1 MELSIYQ
8 VDAFTASLFAGNP
21 AAVVPLEAW
30 LPDDLLQRIAAE
42 NNLSET
48 AYLVPA
54 GPSRWELR
62 WLTPT
67 IEVPLCG
74 HATLA
79 SAFVLSEHLGE
90 TGPVLTFVTRQSGE
104 LSVTREGRRF
114 AMRLPRRPVLPW
126 DAIDAMAEAL
136 GARPLE
142 VRTVPAADDET
153 GLAIFGTAMEVRA
166 LRPDMR
172 AVAALPVRNIIA
184 TSPGED
190 CDFVSR
196 MFAPKAGID
205 EDPVTGSAHCS
216 LVPFWAER
224 LGKNKFHARQVSSRG
239 GELFCT
245 LEEDAVVVAGEAVL
259 YLKGT
264 ISLAEASPIDADE
277 NNRVRLKTAAAP
289 S

>member
-1 MELSIYQ
+1 MDLSIYQ
-8 VDAFTASLFAGNP
+8 VDAFTDTLFAGNP

-30 LPDDLLQRIAAE
+30 LPDATLQKIAAE

-62 WLTPT
+62 WFTPT

-79 SAFVLSEHLGE
+79 SAYVLAELLGE

-104 LSVTREGRRF
+104 LTVTRDGKRF
-114 AMRLPRRPVLPW
+114 AMRLPRRRVLPS
-126 DAIDAMAEAL
+126 DAIDAVAAAL
-136 GARPLE
+136 GTRPQAVLK
-142 VRTVPAADDET
+142 VPAVDDDT
-153 GLAIFGTAMEVRA
+153 AFAVFGSASDVRA
-166 LRPDMR
+166 LQPDMR

-184 TSPGED
+184 TAPGDD

-224 LGKNKFHARQVSSRG
+224 LGKTAFHARQVSARG

-245 LEEDAVVVAGEAVL
+245 LEEDAVIVAGAAVL
-259 YLKGT
+259 YLKGM
-264 ISLAEASPIDADE
+264 IALPD
-277 NNRVRLKTAAAP
+277 
-289 S
+289 

>member
-1 MELSIYQ
+1 MDLSIYQ
-8 VDAFTASLFAGNP
+8 VDAFTSTLFAGNP

-30 LPDDLLQRIAAE
+30 LPDDLLQKIAAE

-54 GPSRWELR
+54 GESRWELR
-62 WLTPT
+62 WFTPT

-79 SAFVLSEHLGE
+79 SAFVLAHILGATAE
-90 TGPVLTFVTRQSGE
+90 VLTFATRVSGD
-104 LSVTREGRRF
+104 LTVTREGKGF
-114 AMRLPRRPVLPW
+114 AMRLPRRQVLPS
-126 DAIDAMAEAL
+126 DMLEPVAVAL
-136 GARPLE
+136 GARPEE
-142 VRTVPAADDET
+142 VLIVPAEADDTAFAVFASET
-153 GLAIFGTAMEVRA
+153 AVRA

-184 TSPGED
+184 TGPGTD

-216 LVPFWAER
+216 LVPYWAEK
-224 LGKNKFHARQVSSRG
+224 LGKTVFHARQVSARG
-239 GELFCT
+239 GELQCT
-245 LEEDAVVVAGEAVL
+245 LEEDAVIVAGEAVL
-259 YLKGT
+259 YLKGS
-264 ISLAEASPIDADE
+264 IEVPG
-277 NNRVRLKTAAAP
+277 
-289 S
+289 

>member
-1 MELSIYQ
+1 MNLSIYQ
-8 VDAFTASLFAGNP
+8 VDAFTDTLFAGNP
-21 AAVVPLEAW
+21 AAVVPLDSW
-30 LPDDLLQRIAAE
+30 LPDELLQKIAAE

-62 WLTPT
+62 WFTPT

-79 SAFVLSEHLGE
+79 SAFVLAEILGE
-90 TGPVLTFVTRQSGE
+90 AGPVMTFATRQSGE
-104 LSVTREGRRF
+104 LAVTREGKRF
-114 AMRLPRRPVLPW
+114 AMRLPRRRVLPS
-126 DAIDAMAEAL
+126 DTIDAVAAAL
-136 GARPLE
+136 GARPDE
-142 VRTVPAADDET
+142 IRTVPAADDDT
-153 GLAIFGTAMEVRA
+153 AFAVFGSEAEVRA

-172 AVAALPVRNIIA
+172 AVAALPGRNIIA
-184 TSPGED
+184 TAPGDD

-196 MFAPKAGID
+196 MFAPKAGIN

-224 LGKNKFHARQVSSRG
+224 LGKTNFHARQVSARG

-245 LEEDAVVVAGEAVL
+245 LEDEAVIVAGEAVL
-259 YLKGT
+259 YLEGR
-264 ISLAEASPIDADE
+264 I
-277 NNRVRLKTAAAP
+277 RVP
-289 S
+289 G